1 MTAFTVQVRGTI
13 CSMQVSRFLQTMGQ
27 DSFQNKQQS
36 QILAV
41 IIDVHASISLDFGHA
56 STTFTG
62 SVRQQRSHQNRL
74 HFCMQPQKESLTCK
88 QTLIFSVCQ
97 VCYVMPRPHY
107 CDVRSHTTSCTF
119 YVWAVSFLFS
129 VRSVTFTVLEPCH
142 CCLFCVIQDPSQNP
156 VFHRQQL
163 DDADLDEHRM
173 AVHFAPF

>member
-1 MTAFTVQVRGTI
+1 
-13 CSMQVSRFLQTMGQ
+13 MGQ

-56 STTFTG
+56 SITFTG
-62 SVRQQRSHQNRL
+62 SVRQQRGVIKIVFTFVCNLKKKLNMQTNFNFLCMPGLLRYAETTL
-74 HFCMQPQKESLTCK
+74 RGLTQLPVHFTCG
-88 QTLIFSVCQ
+88 LFL
-97 VCYVMPRPHY
+97 
-107 CDVRSHTTSCTF
+107 
-119 YVWAVSFLFS
+119 FLFS